1 MKTVFVLFDS
11 INRLMLEPYGSKILK
26 TPNFQRLSEKAVTF
40 DSHYIGSMPC
50 MPARRDMQTGRHSF
64 LHRSWGPMEAF
75 DNSFPELLKKKKV
88 HSHLISDHYHYWEDG
103 AATYHTRYS
112 SHEFIRGQ

>member
-50 MPARRDMQTGRHSF
+50 LS
-64 LHRSWGPMEAF
+64 
-75 DNSFPELLKKKKV
+75 
-88 HSHLISDHYHYWEDG
+88 LIH
-103 AATYHTRYS
+103 
-112 SHEFIRGQ
+112 I

>member
-11 INRLMLEPYGSKILK
+11 VNRLMLESYGSTILK
-26 TPNFQRLSEKAVTF
+26 TPNFSRLSQKAVTF

-64 LHRSWGPMEAF
+64 LHRSWGPMEPF
-75 DNSFPELLKKKKV
+75 DNSFPELLKKKNV

-103 AATYHTRYS
+103 GATYHTRYNLS
-112 SHEFIRGQ
+112 LIHI

>member
-11 INRLMLEPYGSKILK
+11 INRLMLETYGSKILK
-26 TPNFQRLSEKAVTF
+26 TPNFNRLAEKAVTF

-64 LHRSWGPMEAF
+64 LHRSWGPMEPF
-75 DNSFPELLKKKKV
+75 IIHSQNYLKRKK
-88 HSHLISDHYHYWEDG
+88 
-103 AATYHTRYS
+103 
-112 SHEFIRGQ
+112 FIHI

>member
-50 MPARRDMQTGRHSF
+50 MPERRDMQTGRHSF
-64 LHRSWGPMEAF
+64 LHRSWGPM
-75 DNSFPELLKKKKV
+75 
-88 HSHLISDHYHYWEDG
+88 
-103 AATYHTRYS
+103 
-112 SHEFIRGQ
+112 